1 MLASILVPDQAVEEI
16 RVKAP
21 PERCFGVAV
30 DFERYPSWAP
40 DVKRVEVLERDPDGR
55 GKRVRYQIAALGLS
69 ITHVLEYDYADAP
82 RQFTWRLVEADILRG
97 LDGVYRFDPDD
108 DGTLVTYRLS
118 VDLAIPLPGFVKR
131 QAAGR
136 IANSA
141 TRQLKARVE
150 EVPP

>member
-1 MLASILVPDQAVEEI
+1 MPDQAVEEI

-30 DFERYPSWAP
+30 DFERYPTWAP
-40 DVKRVEVLERDPDGR
+40 DVKAVEVLERDPEGR

-97 LDGVYRFDPDD
+97 LDGVYRFDPDGE
-108 DGTLVTYRLS
+108 GTLVTYRLA

-141 TRQLKARVE
+141 TRQLKTRVE
-150 EVPP
+150 SEVG

>member
-1 MLASILVPDQAVEEI
+1 VPDQAVEEI

-21 PERCFGVAV
+21 PEHCFGVAV
-30 DFERYPSWAP
+30 DFESYPSWAT
-40 DVKRVEVLERDPDGR
+40 DVKAVEVIDRDDAGR
-55 GKRVRYQIAALGLS
+55 GRRVRYEVAALGRR
-69 ITHVLEYDYADAP
+69 ITYVLEYDYADAP
-82 RQFTWRLVEADILRG
+82 RQFSWRLARADILRG
-97 LDGVYRFDPDD
+97 LDGVYRFDPDG
-108 DGTLVTYRLS
+108 DGTLVTYRLA

-150 EVPP
+150 EAAT

>member
-1 MLASILVPDQAVEEI
+1 LLASIPVPDQAVEEI
-16 RVKAP
+16 RIKAP

-30 DFERYPSWAP
+30 DFERYPSWAS
-40 DVKRVEVLERDPDGR
+40 DVKAVEVLDRDDEGR
-55 GKRVRYQIAALGLS
+55 GRLVRYEVAALGRRIS
-69 ITHVLEYDYADAP
+69 YVLDYDYAEAP
-82 RQFTWRLVEADILRG
+82 RQFTWRLAKADILRG
-97 LDGVYRFDPDD
+97 LDGVYRFDPDGE
-108 DGTLVTYRLS
+108 GTIVTYRLA

-150 EVPP
+150 SEH